1 MQCSTVYFE
10 LQRLNSSVTGLAV
23 SSRKAF
29 EQSVELISRH
39 TGWSCWG
46 VGGGGGEGW
55 RKSEQLFLTMQT
67 NGLGR

>member
-46 VGGGGGEGW
+46 GGGGGRDGE
-55 RKSEQLFLTMQT
+55 KVNSFS
-67 NGLGR
+67 

>member
-46 VGGGGGEGW
+46 GGGGGGME
-55 RKSEQLFLTMQT
+55 KK
-67 NGLGR
+67 